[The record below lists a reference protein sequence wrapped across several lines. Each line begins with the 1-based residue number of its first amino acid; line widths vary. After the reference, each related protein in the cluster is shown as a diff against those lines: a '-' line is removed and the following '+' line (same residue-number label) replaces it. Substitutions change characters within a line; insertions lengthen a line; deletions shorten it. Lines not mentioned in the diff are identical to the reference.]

1 MAIEGPTVPKSPAE
15 AKRLKTAIWL
25 YLFLF
30 VAFFDLHAQYPMLT
44 PFAVSLGAAPSFIG
58 LVMGMYSL
66 THLPGNIL
74 AGYSVD
80 RFGSRLFIAG
90 SLTGAGILLL
100 LQARV
105 TDPWQLLYIR
115 SVSGFVLAFLSPACL
130 AMLARLARNRIHQGK
145 LMAGNGLVHTVAAV
159 VSPAAG
165 AWMTAKIGFET
176 SFLILGW
183 ILLVTGIASLIFVR
197 EAKQP
202 FADAAPAS
210 SPSGSKASVS
220 LSPSN
225 AEPAPLPSMGDRR
238 FPWIVLILPLAMSCS
253 QGILSFELPLSVK
266 SADEM
271 MTTGLL
277 FSVISLGSLATLALL
292 FLQKY
297 LPYARSVCGLLL
309 LAITYYGLAAGW
321 PLPIAVLLFSLGMA
335 KGVVFPAMTSFLL
348 QLSGSSRY
356 GRTLSFMSIAS
367 SIGAFLGPVA
377 AGAVR
382 DYLSPYFIAFAVLMI
397 ALLALAP
404 RPDYSLGWNGGAD
417 ASPPAAGH

>member
-1 MAIEGPTVPKSPAE
+1 M
-15 AKRLKTAIWL
+15 RTAIWL

-44 PFAVSLGAAPSFIG
+44 PFAISLGAAPSFIG

-105 TDPWQLLYIR
+105 TDPWHLLYIR

-130 AMLARLARNRIHQGK
+130 TLLARLARNHIHRGK
-145 LMAGNGLVHTVAAV
+145 LMAGNGLVHTIAAV

-165 AWMTAKIGFET
+165 AWLTAKIGFAAAFE
-176 SFLILGW
+176 LLGW
-183 ILLVTGIASLIFVR
+183 ILLATGAASLLFVR
-197 EAKQP
+197 EAERPEAEGADRAGASASQP
-202 FADAAPAS
+202 QANLS
-210 SPSGSKASVS
+210 GRTNSPDH
-220 LSPSN
+220 P
-225 AEPAPLPSMGDRR
+225 PLPVHAASAR
-238 FPWIVLILPLAMSCS
+238 FPWIVLAFPLALSCS
-253 QGILSFELPLSVK
+253 QGILSFELPLS
-266 SADEM
+266 AGNGDEL

-277 FSVISLGSLATLALL
+277 FSVISLGSLATLGLL

-297 LPYARSVCGLLL
+297 LPYARSVFGLLL
-309 LAITYYGLAAGW
+309 LALSYYGLAAEW
-321 PLPIAVLLFSLGMA
+321 PVPMTALLFSLGMA
-335 KGVVFPAMTSFLL
+335 KGVLFPAMTSFLL
-348 QLSGSSRY
+348 QLSGPSRY
-356 GRTLSFMSIAS
+356 GRTLSFMSVAS
-367 SIGAFLGPVA
+367 SVGAFLGPVA

-382 DYLSPYFIAFAVLMI
+382 EHLSPYFLAFAVLML

-404 RPDYSLGWNGGAD
+404 RPVYVLGWNGRTD
-417 ASPPAAGH
+417 APPPAAGH